1 MNLLFIDY
9 IIIFLIVACVIYNIR
24 DVLRDKKTQKMSRL
38 SFGDGIFIYYN
49 QYVGDNKLTIF
60 DSSQNISGQV
70 SIPSVVKYKGRPY
83 TVTKI
88 MSAFEGRGDINS
100 VVMPAGVLEIGANS
114 FKDCTALS
122 QVELPPDLN
131 IMGEE
136 CFAGCVSL
144 KAISLPDSLR
154 IIGQRAFQGCESL
167 TSVMIPRDVT
177 EIGFCAFASCKSL
190 SAIDVA
196 EGNAIFSS
204 LDGVLFNKEKT
215 ELIQFP
221 SNSPLTEYT
230 IPATVTTISVFA
242 FSGCSQLQSVTIPE
256 SVVSIEKSTIFNGCT
271 SLRDI
276 YFRSSLPP
284 YIYSHE
290 SEHVFAEG
298 QCTLHVP
305 QGSVDAYKSHP
316 AWRKFKDVV
325 AMEK

>member
-24 DVLRDKKTQKMSRL
+24 DALRDNKTQKMSRL

-60 DSSQNISGQV
+60 DSSQNISGRV

-144 KAISLPDSLR
+144 KAIFLPERLK

-190 SAIDVA
+190 TAIDVV
-196 EGNAIFSS
+196 EGNTIFSS
-204 LDGVLFNKEKT
+204 QDGVLFNKEKT

-221 SNSPLTEYT
+221 SNSPMKDYT
-230 IPATVTTISVFA
+230 IPDTVTTISEFA
-242 FSGCSQLQSVTIPE
+242 FGGCSQLQSVTIPE
-256 SVVSIEKSTIFNGCT
+256 SVMSIEKFTIFSGCN

-276 YFRSSLPP
+276 YFRSSVPP
-284 YIYSHE
+284 HIYSNE
-290 SEHVFAEG
+290 SGLVFAEN

-305 QGSVDAYKSHP
+305 QGSIDAYKGH
-316 AWRKFKDVV
+316 ATWRKFKDVV
-325 AMEK
+325 PTT